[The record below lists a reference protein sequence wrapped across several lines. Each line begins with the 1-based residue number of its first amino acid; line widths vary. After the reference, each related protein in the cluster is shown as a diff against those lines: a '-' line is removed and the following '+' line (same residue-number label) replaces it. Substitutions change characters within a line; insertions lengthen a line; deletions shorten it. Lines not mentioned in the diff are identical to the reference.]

1 MAAFIVISADN
12 RLHHLVDGITSCRP
26 LNSDV
31 EVKLS
36 TGLIIDDNGSLTY
49 KYTIPGGD
57 ASNGDKKDFSTLF
70 ANQLAQFRLQCHI
83 ANNGIVNIFLLEN
96 PLTAHDFEQG
106 QWWQDEIQRVYDE
119 GHDKSFRLIRVLF
132 SYDVLNPADVVE
144 QVPVN
149 HLRHVLSDG
158 MKSDTSF
165 ESYVFYVDN
174 QKCDAAAMSVD
185 KDDHDLKMP
194 RMLCDFMMLASNSID
209 SYGVLQ
215 AIHNVG
221 TVNRAFSVGYAESM
235 YYYDDVKRYFIL
247 ADMRDLHY
255 RMLHNEDETTSD
267 MKDKD
272 RMLVERHPFGLFKR
286 RQMLM
291 PKYSSVPFTE
301 DINEFATSAE
311 KQIDESILY
320 FRDLVLSEREYER
333 QEFQKTDPVSGLIS
347 EKDNLVAEY
356 QSLKDLPEEEKDSSY
371 AEKLKYLER
380 EIEKV
385 GNQIAELI
393 ESFEPDCP
401 EFICRDD
408 IYARSLSFDDEEEK
422 AKYISEAGNH
432 YNRLVDFVRSN
443 TFSNYIKTVVQKE
456 QNTGT
461 GGQEPVQEKNVD
473 YEKREG
479 CLGKLLSIFGKK
491 RTKENI
497 LNREEH
503 STGQNSGSKV
513 IIDEAINHQKS
524 ISKLLQLKKQFQT
537 FCSEVDSLEHLVD
550 DEDVKI
556 RGYKLTD
563 HTSHYFHLINLHNLR
578 SFQKDKSKER
588 LDQIIEDWRNEVAP
602 EKQTRTSIEH
612 KTEDSSKTYA
622 AKFQYVNWEDPF
634 VFVNRPNSNELS
646 QIVNELNKM
655 SAPCA
660 HYYNVTALAENIITK
675 NIYSDISN
683 ISALF
688 SSVKNKINDSDC
700 IGAITSRHI
709 ASKICFMQ
717 FLPMDEDVIAH
728 LTDFSKKDQEQDD
741 DGCDDI
747 DIPKGEVA
755 DTSEEPIIDWGEKSS

>member
-1 MAAFIVISADN
+1 MAAFIIISADN
-12 RLHHLVDGITSCRP
+12 RLHHLVDDIFSCRP
-26 LNSDV
+26 LKSDV
-31 EVKLS
+31 SVNLS
-36 TGLIIDDNGSLTY
+36 TGMIIEENGELIY
-49 KYTIPGGD
+49 KYSISGNDVSTGE
-57 ASNGDKKDFSTLF
+57 KKDFSTLF

-83 ANNGIVNIFLLEN
+83 VNNDLVNIFLLEN
-96 PLTAHDFEQG
+96 PLTDHDYAKC
-106 QWWQDEIQRVYDE
+106 QWWQDEIQKVYDE

-149 HLRHVLSDG
+149 HLRHVLSDSV
-158 MKSDTSF
+158 KSDSSF

-185 KDDHDLKMP
+185 KEDHDLKMP

-215 AIHNVG
+215 AIHNVS

-286 RQMLM
+286 RQLLL
-291 PKYSSVPFTE
+291 PKYSFVPFSE
-301 DINEFATSAE
+301 DINEFATSAD

-320 FRDLVLSEREYER
+320 FRDLVASEREYER
-333 QEFQKTDPVSGLIS
+333 QEFQKTEPVSGLIS
-347 EKDNLVAEY
+347 EKNNLVAEY

-371 AEKLKYLER
+371 AKKLKYLER
-380 EIEKV
+380 EIEMV
-385 GNQIAELI
+385 GTQIAELF

-473 YEKREG
+473 YENREG

-503 STGQNSGSKV
+503 STGKNSGSKV

-537 FCSEVDSLEHLVD
+537 FCSEVDSLEYLVD

-602 EKQTRTSIEH
+602 EKQTRTSIEY
-612 KTEDSSKTYA
+612 KMEDSSNTYA
-622 AKFQYVNWEDPF
+622 TKFQYVNWDEPF
-634 VFVNRPNSNELS
+634 VFVNRPNANELS

-660 HYYNVTALAENIITK
+660 HYYNVSSLAENIITK
-675 NIYSDISN
+675 NIYSDISD
-683 ISALF
+683 ISTLLNNSRNEIIDF
-688 SSVKNKINDSDC
+688 DC
-700 IGAITSRHI
+700 IGTITSKHVS
-709 ASKICFMQ
+709 SKICFMQ
-717 FLPMDEDVIAH
+717 FLPMDDHVISN
-728 LTDFSKKDQEQDD
+728 LTDLKIQ
-741 DGCDDI
+741 
-747 DIPKGEVA
+747 GEEV
-755 DTSEEPIIDWGEKSS
+755 